1 MTMATQ
7 HLISVKN
14 NALSRRSDFIRGIG
28 ESHWTEI
35 LVGLGIDPRFL
46 VRRHGPCPA
55 CGGKDRFRF
64 DDREGRGTFYC
75 NQCGAGDGFRLL
87 QNVFGWSFPEA
98 LNAVSD
104 FWEGRPI
111 PGTGIRAASAAKEL
125 HSRERLVNRLWNEA
139 RFIQK
144 KDPVDTYL
152 RRTRRIDGPGDWPE
166 TLRFHPRM
174 LHRSDSGDSWYPA
187 LVGAILA
194 LDGAFLGLHITYL
207 TDDGQKANVTPQK
220 RILKARSNGTINGS
234 AIRLGLPESNGRLGV
249 SEGLESGL
257 SAMLLTGIPVWCGL
271 SANGM
276 KQILLP
282 KDGREVWIFSDRDPN
297 GTGQEAARILSVRL
311 VAEGR
316 RIFVVLPKTGCKDVN
331 DALCE
336 KPEFIR

>member
-1 MTMATQ
+1 MMATQ
-7 HLISVKN
+7 HSISVKN
-14 NALSRRSDFIRGIG
+14 NALSRKSDFIRGIG

-46 VRRHGPCPA
+46 VRRHDPCPA

-98 LNAVSD
+98 LKSVSD
-104 FWEGRPI
+104 FLEGRLI
-111 PGTGIRAASAAKEL
+111 LGADIRPASVAKDL
-125 HSRERLVNRLWNEA
+125 PSRERLVKHLWREA
-139 RFIQK
+139 TSIQK

-152 RRTRRIDGPGDWPE
+152 RITRRIDRLDDWPE

-174 LHRSDSGDSWYPA
+174 LHRSDHGDSRHPS
-187 LVGAILA
+187 LVGAMLA

-207 TDDGQKANVTPQK
+207 TDQGQKANVTPQK
-220 RILKARSNGTINGS
+220 RILKARPNGTINGS
-234 AIRLGLPESNGRLGV
+234 AIRLGLPDGQGRLGV

-257 SAMLLTGIPVWCGL
+257 SAMHLTGISVWCGL

-276 KQILLP
+276 KEILLP
-282 KDGREVWIFSDRDPN
+282 DCACEVWIFADRDPN
-297 GTGQEAARILSVRL
+297 GTGQEAARTLSVRL

-316 RIFVVLPKTGCKDVN
+316 RIFVVLPKTGFKDVN
-331 DALCE
+331 DALFQ
-336 KPEFIR
+336 KSEFMG